1 MGKIVNYTAPF
12 VAIDFETANYYPNS
26 ACALALVRV
35 EDGTIVGRKVEL
47 IRPPDRQFV
56 FTWLHGIAWDDVA
69 ERPSFADLWPQFKQF
84 IKGAKFLAAH
94 NAPFDRGVLRTC
106 CTESGLTPPRIRF
119 VCTMKLAREKWNIYP
134 TRLPD
139 VCGRFGIPLNHHD
152 PLSDAEACARIVMQ
166 ALEESKV
173 YG

>member
-1 MGKIVNYTAPF
+1 MGKPVNFSAPF
-12 VAIDFETANYYPNS
+12 VALDFETANYYPNS

-35 EDGTIVGRKVEL
+35 ENGLIIDRKVEL
-47 IRPPDRQFV
+47 IRPPDRQFA
-56 FTWLHGIAWDDVA
+56 FTWLHGIAWDDVVDK
-69 ERPSFADLWPQFKQF
+69 PSFADLWPQFRDF

-94 NAPFDRGVLRTC
+94 NASFDRGVLRTC
-106 CTESGLTPPRIRF
+106 CFEAGITQPRIRF

-152 PLSDAEACARIVMQ
+152 PLSDAEACARIIMQ
-166 ALEESKV
+166 AREESGV
-173 YG
+173 LI